1 MLRRFDSIKNCGN
14 FENFRWDANVP
25 DFERINLIYG
35 SNGAGKTSLANAL
48 NSLKKEAGGFSNMSI
63 CMSKSDK
70 TQNRTSNES
79 HDDEFERVFVFCDE
93 YVSNNHNFDDNTEVA
108 AVLTLGERT
117 VEEEKRIKELKS
129 LIEENENRL
138 PEAINAERSANR
150 ALESEY
156 QTIAQSI
163 VTALSRAGNE
173 YRSNSNYHKGT
184 VKNRFSASHAEWTL
198 LSDDEK
204 KAALAIV
211 NSDERLAV
219 SEKSYSLSPR
229 PHLGQEI
236 KEALSMSPVSVV
248 LDTLKD
254 HLQASSWVE
263 TGRHIHKEL
272 DQCIF
277 CGGDLTEDRKRQIE
291 QHFSDEVEEVQRIVD
306 ALISEVKKLN
316 NSAQTLTGDG
326 VIAGSLFD
334 DFRDTFN
341 AAYPAV
347 ESQVGE
353 LEKWL
358 KGLLEVLEK
367 KRANVVACIDYAI
380 PDTPEVDGS
389 ALEKAVKE
397 HNIRVRKHDQL
408 VESAAKKVE
417 LHLLKEAEERITELE
432 EAASNATKAK
442 VDLEAIL
449 KKDRE
454 EMAALANAE
463 GDPRPSAAVLTREF
477 ARIFGRNE
485 LLFEPHPDGKHYRI
499 TRHGKPAVG
508 LSTGER
514 TAITLIHF
522 LENVKASAASFG
534 PAIVII
540 DDPVSSLDSGSAMG
554 ISTYIWSE
562 AVSKGHIEQVFL
574 LTHNFELFRQ
584 WDIQIEGLKGKRGAN
599 NKHGFSSQ
607 CYELVAKH
615 QEVSGVIKRVPG
627 LKHWPEKEEVRTKI
641 RSSYHHA
648 FITVSDAYLE
658 LQSNTSMERKLD
670 ALLLYPNVIRRMLET
685 FLAFKHPTSVGN
697 FTNAMREISKSLEAL
712 GYNGD
717 ADAIRLR
724 LTRFTHAYSHAES
737 PETNIAV
744 TPDEI
749 GPIISAA
756 FIFMNVVDKN
766 HFEGLCKVIEVEP
779 SKLLLEAP
787 SVVGPNILLSKSQMD
802 KSLLVQ

>member
-1 MLRRFDSIKNCGN
+1 MLRRFDAIKNCGN
-14 FENFRWDANVP
+14 FENFRWDTNVP

-48 NSLKKEAGGFSNMSI
+48 NSLRKEANGFSNVSI
-63 CMSKSDK
+63 CMSKPDK
-70 TQNRTSNES
+70 TNDRTSNQS

-93 YVSNNHNFDDNTEVA
+93 YVSNNHNFDDDTEVA
-108 AVLTLGERT
+108 AVLTLGEQT
-117 VEEEKRIKELKS
+117 VEDEKRIKELKS
-129 LIEENENRL
+129 LIEENENCL
-138 PEAINAERSANR
+138 PEATNAERGANR
-150 ALESEY
+150 ALENEY

-163 VTALSRAGNE
+163 VAALSRAGNE

-198 LSDDEK
+198 LSDNDKE
-204 KAALAIV
+204 AALATV

-229 PHLGQEI
+229 PQLSQEI

-277 CGGDLTEDRKRQIE
+277 CGGDLTEDRKKQIE
-291 QHFSDEVEEVQRIVD
+291 QHFSDEVEEVQRMID
-306 ALISEVKKLN
+306 ALISEVKNLIS
-316 NSAQTLTGDG
+316 SAQTLIGDG
-326 VIAGSLFD
+326 AIAGSLFN

-347 ESQVGE
+347 KSQVEE

-358 KGLLEVLEK
+358 KGLLEVLGK
-367 KRANVVACIDYAI
+367 KRANVVARIDYAI
-380 PDTPEVDGS
+380 PDTPEVDGT
-389 ALEKAVKE
+389 ALEEAVKG
-397 HNIRVRKHDQL
+397 HNIRVREHAPL
-408 VESAAKKVE
+408 VELAAQKVE
-417 LHLLKEAEERITELE
+417 LHLLKEAEGRITELE
-432 EAASNATKAK
+432 EAASNTQKERAA
-442 VDLEAIL
+442 LEEIL

-454 EMAALANAE
+454 EMAALENVE
-463 GDPRPSAAVLTREF
+463 GDPLPSAAVLTREL
-477 ARIFGRNE
+477 ARIFGRSELSFE
-485 LLFEPHPDGKHYRI
+485 LLPDGKHYRI
-499 TRHGKPAVG
+499 TRHGKPASG

-522 LENVKASAASFG
+522 LERVKTSSAKSG
-534 PAIVII
+534 NAIVVI
-540 DDPVSSLDSGSAMG
+540 DDPVSSLDSGTAMG

-562 AVSKGHIEQVFL
+562 AVSKDHIEQIFL

-584 WDIQIEGLKGKRGAN
+584 WDIQIDGLEGKRGGD
-599 NKHGFSSQ
+599 NKKGFTSQ
-607 CYELVAKH
+607 CYELVATH
-615 QEVSGVIKRVPG
+615 QGNKRVPA
-627 LKHWPEKEEVRTKI
+627 LVVWPPNEETRKKVR
-641 RSSYHHA
+641 SAYHHA
-648 FITVSDAYLE
+648 FITVARTYQTLKSD
-658 LQSNTSMERKLD
+658 SSMESKLD

-697 FTNAMREISKSLEAL
+697 FTGSMREIGKTLEVL
-712 GYNGD
+712 GYEGD

-724 LTRFTHAYSHAES
+724 LTRFTHAHSHAES
-737 PETNIAV
+737 PETNNAV

-749 GPIISAA
+749 GPIILAV
-756 FIFMNVVDKN
+756 FTFMSVVDKK
-766 HFEGLCKVIEVEP
+766 HFEGLCEVIGVVP
-779 SKLLLEAP
+779 SDLLLEAT
-787 SVVGPNILLSKSQMD
+787 SVAGQSIKVI
-802 KSLLVQ
+802 